1 MMCNGSRLAVF
12 HRTIDRYGVVSTT
25 MDVVYLDVAT
35 LTFDAAIPRF
45 LMRPPRHRYGD
56 GRSRK
61 SYRVKPSLTAGYGH

>member
-25 MDVVYLDVAT
+25 MDVVYLDVTT

-56 GRSRK
+56 GSIAK
-61 SYRVKPSLTAGYGH
+61 EVPS